1 MTIGF
6 LVKGFIIGFSIAA
19 PVGPIG
25 ILCIQRTI
33 THGRLSGLLTG
44 LGAATADGFYGAV
57 AAFGLKIVSNFLMGE
72 QYWIRLIGGIFLL
85 YLAVKIFPA
94 KPAQKAGADSHKGLI
109 SDYFSTLLLTV
120 ANPLTI
126 LSFIAVFAGLGLAS
140 TNGGGISAL
149 FMVMGVFLG
158 SSLWWLILSGGVSFF
173 RAKFTGSSLGIVNK
187 VSGAIIFI
195 FAILAFASLLKR

>member
-1 MTIGF
+1 MAIGF
-6 LVKGFIIGFSIAA
+6 FVKGFVIGFSIAA

-33 THGRLSGLLTG
+33 AHGRLSGLLTG
-44 LGAATADGFYGAV
+44 LGAASADGLYGAV
-57 AAFGLKIVSNFLMGE
+57 AAFGLKIVSNFLVGA
-72 QYWIRLIGGIFLL
+72 QHWIRLIGGLFLF
-85 YLAVKIFPA
+85 YLAVRTFLA

-109 SDYFSTLLLTV
+109 SDYFSTLLLTA

-140 TNGGGISAL
+140 TGVGGISAL
-149 FMVMGVFLG
+149 VMVLGVFLG

-187 VSGAIIFI
+187 ASGAIILI
-195 FAILAFASLLKR
+195 FALLALASLRKR